1 MAIELPKD
9 AEGRE
14 IPLDTNVL
22 YDKNGKSLVIYA
34 WEYISQKL
42 CNQWRVQFLSDTSG
56 VKYYPQNYYLTPPDS
71 WKKLEE
77 DLNRCVAS
85 TRYVPCEYFDPANDA
100 CEKCHADPDKECLV
114 QMVQHVARRIHKLK
128 GDCE

>member
-42 CNQWRVQFLSDTSG
+42 CNQWRVQFLFDTSG
-56 VKYYPQNYYLTPPDS
+56 VKYYPQDYYLEPPDS
-71 WKKLEE
+71 LEKLSE
-77 DLNRCVAS
+77 DLDRCVAS
-85 TRYVPCEYFDPANDA
+85 TRYVPCEYFDMANDA
-100 CEKCHADPDKECLV
+100 CDKCPADPDKECLV

-128 GDCE
+128 GED